1 MILISDQK
9 LKKKLILQQYILS
22 AIRMQC
28 LWACLFLKGPNWA
41 GNVFVSLGPLMLRT
55 IKPYFVVISVVIF
68 IGPMDSWAQC
78 HSPL

>member
-41 GNVFVSLGPLMLRT
+41 GNVFVSLGPLMLGT
-55 IKPYFVVISVVIF
+55 IKRYFVVISVFIF
-68 IGPMDSWAQC
+68 IGPPGFLGPM
-78 HSPL
+78 